1 MILAN
6 IESLV
11 IGYLPMPSILTLRQS
26 NPCEGIDDDLVLP
39 IIIGTTEASSIAAAI
54 EGEANERPLTHAF
67 TADVVKSMGG
77 AVSRV
82 VIDRVEGTTYY
93 CTVYVLLQNGMFTR
107 VDARPSDAIAL
118 ALRTNTP
125 IFVEEEVFQ
134 NAGTPR
140 SFSANPCDKRI
151 EIEEFDK
158 FIEQVT
164 PEDFAAHY
172 SESGS

>member
-11 IGYLPMPSILTLRQS
+11 IGYLPMPSIITLRQS
-26 NPCEGIDDDLVLP
+26 EPHDGIDPDLVLP
-39 IIIGTTEASSIAAAI
+39 IIIGTMEASSIAAAI
-54 EGEANERPLTHAF
+54 EGEPNERPLTHAL
-67 TADVVKSMGG
+67 TADIVKSMGG
-77 AVSRV
+77 SVSRI
-82 VIDRVEGTTYY
+82 VIDRVEGTIYY
-93 CTVYVLLQNGMFTR
+93 CTVYLRLQSGMFTR

-118 ALRTNTP
+118 AVRTNTP
-125 IFVEEEVFQ
+125 IFVEDEVFQ

-140 SFSANPCDKRI
+140 SFSASPCDRRI

-158 FIEQVT
+158 FIEQVK
-164 PEDFAAHY
+164 PEDFVAHY

>member
-11 IGYLPMPSILTLRQS
+11 IGYLPMPSIITLRQS
-26 NPCEGIDDDLVLP
+26 EPHDGIDPDLVLP
-39 IIIGTTEASSIAAAI
+39 ILIGTTEASSIAAAI
-54 EGEANERPLTHAF
+54 EGEATERPLTHAL
-67 TADVVKSMGG
+67 TVDVVKSLGG

-82 VIDRVEGTTYY
+82 VIDRVDGTIYY
-93 CTVYVLLQNGMFTR
+93 CTVYLRMQNGMFAR

-118 ALRTNTP
+118 AVRTNSP
-125 IFVEEEVFQ
+125 IFVEDEVFQ

-140 SFSANPCDKRI
+140 SFSASPCDKRI
-151 EIEEFDK
+151 EMEEFDK
-158 FIEQVT
+158 FIEQVK
-164 PEDFAAHY
+164 PEDFVAHY